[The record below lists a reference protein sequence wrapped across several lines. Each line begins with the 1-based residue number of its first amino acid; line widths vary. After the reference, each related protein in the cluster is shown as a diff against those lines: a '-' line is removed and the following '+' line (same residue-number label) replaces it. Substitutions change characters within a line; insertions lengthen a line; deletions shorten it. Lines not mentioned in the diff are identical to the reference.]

1 VPFGKASYLL
11 LLVLWA
17 LPILVIQWLVA
28 GRALWRARRLLAA
41 TILVC
46 SLYLSLADHYAIARG
61 IWQIR
66 DEGILGLRF
75 RGHLPLEEALFFF
88 LTVVMCAQGFVM
100 IAGHLRRP
108 GETDEP

>member
-1 VPFGKASYLL
+1 MPFGKASYLL

-46 SLYLSLADHYAIARG
+46 
-61 IWQIR
+61 
-66 DEGILGLRF
+66 
-75 RGHLPLEEALFFF
+75 
-88 LTVVMCAQGFVM
+88 
-100 IAGHLRRP
+100 
-108 GETDEP
+108 